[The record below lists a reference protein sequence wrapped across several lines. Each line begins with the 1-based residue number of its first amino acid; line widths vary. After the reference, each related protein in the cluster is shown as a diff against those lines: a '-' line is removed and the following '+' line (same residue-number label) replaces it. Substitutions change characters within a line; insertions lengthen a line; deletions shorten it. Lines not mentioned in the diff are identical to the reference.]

1 MSDLNKNLKEVRK
14 LLFAQKQE
22 GQGEVKTARGR
33 LRQKAVERK
42 LFITKIIHYQYLYTE
57 YYM

>member
-14 LLFAQKQE
+14 SLFAQKQE

-33 LRQKAVERK
+33 PRQKAVERK
-42 LFITKIIHYQYLYTE
+42 LFITKLIH
-57 YYM
+57 